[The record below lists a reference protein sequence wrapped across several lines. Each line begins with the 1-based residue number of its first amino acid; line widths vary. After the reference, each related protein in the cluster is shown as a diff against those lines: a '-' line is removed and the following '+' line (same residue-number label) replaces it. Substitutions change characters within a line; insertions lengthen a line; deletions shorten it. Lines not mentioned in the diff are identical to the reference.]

1 MTWLALQS
9 LKSRWSRALTAI
21 VGASIAI
28 SIAFVLQGVTKGFQ
42 AETDRTL
49 NELGNHFLVADGVSS
64 LISGRLLETAG
75 PEGSTPLIFSRDSLP
90 AQDVDVNIFGVAPD
104 SMTVSAGR
112 SFREPNE
119 MVIDVSAHLEVGDVV
134 SLGGRDIEVVG
145 LMDGIRVYAG
155 GPVAFMSNRDVQEM
169 YYDSGPLATAFAS
182 DEFIEPPDGMQAL
195 SAAQA
200 KTDLDRSVK
209 GAISTIILTRTLLW
223 IMVAGVVFILNR
235 LNLLDRK
242 PELATLKCLGVNGSA
257 IGASLIFET
266 MLVGVLGG
274 VCGCLAGLAIS
285 PLFPL
290 AIETSWESTGQIIA
304 LAAGVSLF
312 SAILGTLQL
321 RRVAPSDAFRG
332 ET

>member
-1 MTWLALQS
+1 MTWLAMQS

-21 VGASIAI
+21 VGAGIAI
-28 SIAFVLQGVTKGFQ
+28 SIAFVLEGVTKGFE

-49 NELGNHFLVADGVSS
+49 TELGNHFLVPEGVTS
-64 LISGRLLETAG
+64 LISGRMEAANA

-90 AQDVDVNIFGVAPD
+90 AQDVDVNIFGVPAD
-104 SMTVSAGR
+104 SMEVSQGR
-112 SFREPNE
+112 SFSEPFE
-119 MVIDVSAHLEVGDVV
+119 MVIDISAKLELGDVV
-134 SLGGRDIEVVG
+134 TLGGREVEVVG
-145 LMDGIRVYAG
+145 LMNGVRVYAG
-155 GPVAFMSNRDVQEM
+155 GPVAFLSNEDVQVM
-169 YYDSGPLATAFAS
+169 YYNSGPLATAFSS
-182 DEFIEPPDGMQAL
+182 DEFIEPPEGLQTL
-195 SAAQA
+195 SAADA

-209 GAISTIILTRTLLW
+209 GAISTIVLTRTLLW

-242 PELATLKCLGVNGSA
+242 PELATLKCLGINGWA

-266 MLVGVLGG
+266 ILVGVFGG
-274 VCGCLAGLAIS
+274 IVGCLAGLAIS

-290 AIETSWESTGQIIA
+290 AIETSWVTAGQIVA
-304 LAAGVSLF
+304 LAAGVSLL
-312 SAILGTLQL
+312 SAIIGTLQL